1 MMILI
6 IGFIC
11 PPTVHFKFITK
22 CDKCYY
28 KVRQFYYKVRQNIPY
43 AVCLNR
49 ASSLEPRSLV
59 LSWLI
64 QLSFYKGNL
73 QAKLL
78 FSDSRTIATLVNY
91 TCESFINVTVDS
103 SVRVTSSLRKFLGS

>member
-1 MMILI
+1 MILI
-6 IGFIC
+6 IGFAC

-22 CDKCYY
+22 CYKCYY
-28 KVRQFYYKVRQNIPY
+28 EVRQNIAY

-59 LSWLI
+59 FSGLI

-73 QAKLL
+73 QVQLL
-78 FSDSRTIATLVNY
+78 FSDSRIIATLLNY
-91 TCESFINVTVDS
+91 TCESFIKITVGS
-103 SVRVTSSLRKFLGS
+103 SVGATSSLRKISRFLNSH